1 MVEKVDELE
10 QIYKCIEGNNNFLLS
25 GGAGSGKTYSLVQT
39 INLIKEKYK
48 NKTIACITYTNVAVN
63 EIKERVINNKDF
75 AVSTIHD
82 FLWDNIKNYQK
93 ELKKCLIE
101 LINSDEIKFK
111 EKDIHDDYFKHV
123 KIQYKEYLDI
133 SKGIISHDEVILVAN
148 KMYRDYKVLC
158 NILKDKYDFILVD
171 EYQDTNKLVI
181 EILLDCLK
189 KSDKNNI
196 IGFFGDSMQS
206 IYNDGVGDLNVY
218 INNGEI
224 IEIQKKQNRR
234 NPMNVITL
242 ANKIRIDG
250 LIQEPSED
258 KKAPNMEKGKV
269 KIGEIKFIYSD
280 CFFDYEN
287 LKENKIF
294 QNWNFEDATN
304 TKELDLTHNLIA
316 SRAGFGKLM
325 DIYDKDPILQL
336 KKELLKEIDN
346 SLIDEDATF
355 EDVLN
360 LYPQMHNKVEKLK
373 GDNEKN
379 ILYNM
384 VKDKSFTQI
393 RKMYFSKDSLVDD
406 KKLSSEE
413 IERKS
418 RKRDDLINQLF
429 KIQKLILLYDNKE
442 YNELIRKID
451 SPIISVKDKKSINE
465 KFNKLKETKNSTIEE
480 IIDLADKLDI
490 CKKDDKFHFFVDNNE
505 YLYERVKKI
514 PYSEFENLFNYI
526 EGFTPFSTQH
536 KVKGAE
542 FDNVLV
548 ILDNG
553 KWNQYNFEYL
563 FTGVGSESVL
573 KRTQKIFYVCC
584 TRAREKLYVY
594 YCQPSIAV
602 INKAKEWFGEENVI
616 KIQKDI

>member
-1 MVEKVDELE
+1 MVKKVDELKE
-10 QIYKCIEGNNNFLLS
+10 IDKCINNNNNFWLS

-39 INLIKEKYK
+39 INLIKEKYN

-63 EIKERVINNKDF
+63 EIRERVINDKDF
-75 AVSTIHD
+75 IVSTIHD
-82 FLWDNIKNYQK
+82 FLWENIKNYQK
-93 ELKKCLIE
+93 ELKKCLVE
-101 LINSDEIKFK
+101 LINSEEIKFK
-111 EKDIHDDYFKHV
+111 EKNIPSDYFKDRNV
-123 KIQYKEYLDI
+123 QYKEYLNI
-133 SKGIISHDEVILVAN
+133 ENGIISHDEVILVAN
-148 KMYRDYKVLC
+148 KMYREYKILC
-158 NILKDKYDFILVD
+158 DILKDKYDFILVD

-181 EILLDCLK
+181 EILLDYLK
-189 KSDKNNI
+189 KSNKNNI

-206 IYNDGVGDLNVY
+206 IYNDGVGDLNEY
-218 INNGEI
+218 ISNGEI

-280 CFFDYEN
+280 YALDYEN

-294 QNWNFEDATN
+294 QNWNFEDSTN

-336 KKELLKEIDN
+336 KKELIKEIGE
-346 SLIDEDATF
+346 STIDENATF
-355 EDVLN
+355 EEVVN
-360 LYPQMHNKVEKLK
+360 LYPKIYEKVKRIK
-373 GDNEKN
+373 NDNEKDS
-379 ILYNM
+379 LYNM
-384 VKDKSFTQI
+384 VKDKPFAKMK
-393 RKMYFSKDSLVDD
+393 KMYFSKDSLVDD
-406 KKLSSEE
+406 KKLSLEE
-413 IERKS
+413 VERKS

-429 KIQKLILLYDNKE
+429 KIQELMLLYDNKK

-451 SPIISVKDKKSINE
+451 YPIISVKDKKSVNE
-465 KFNKLKETKNSTIEE
+465 KFNKLKETQNSTIGE
-480 IIDLADKLDI
+480 IIDLADELDI
-490 CKKDDKFHFFVDNNE
+490 CKKDDKFDFSIDNNE
-505 YLYERVKKI
+505 YLYERVKKL

-563 FTGVGSESVL
+563 FTGSGNENVL

-594 YCQPSIAV
+594 YCQPSPTV
-602 INKAKEWFGEENVI
+602 INKAKEWFGKENVI
-616 KIQKDI
+616 KI

>member
-1 MVEKVDELE
+1 MVKKVDELKE
-10 QIYKCIEGNNNFLLS
+10 IDKCIKNNNNFLLS

-39 INLIKEKYK
+39 INLIKKKYD

-63 EIKERVINNKDF
+63 EIRERVINDKDF
-75 AVSTIHD
+75 IVSTIHD
-82 FLWDNIKNYQK
+82 FLWENIKNYQK
-93 ELKKCLIE
+93 ELKNCLVE
-101 LINSDEIKFK
+101 LVNSEEIKFK
-111 EKDIHDDYFKHV
+111 EKNIPNGYFKDMN
-123 KIQYKEYLDI
+123 IQYKEYLDI
-133 SKGIISHDEVILVAN
+133 GSGIISHDEVILLAN
-148 KMYRDYKVLC
+148 RMHRDYKILC
-158 NILKDKYDFILVD
+158 DILKDKYDFILVD

-181 EILLDCLK
+181 EILLDYLK
-189 KSDKNNI
+189 KSNKNNI

-206 IYNDGVGDLNVY
+206 IYNDGVGDLNEY
-218 INNGEI
+218 ISNGEI

-280 CFFDYEN
+280 CDLDYEN

-294 QNWNFEDATN
+294 QHWNFEDSTN

-316 SRAGFGKLM
+316 ARAGFGKLM

-336 KKELLKEIDN
+336 KKELIKEIGK
-346 SLIDEDATF
+346 SAIDENDTF
-355 EDVLN
+355 EEVVN
-360 LYPQMHNKVEKLK
+360 SYPKIYEKAK
-373 GDNEKN
+373 KIKNDNEKD

-384 VKDKSFTQI
+384 VKDKPFAKMKT
-393 RKMYFSKDSLVDD
+393 MYFSKDSLVDD

-413 IERKS
+413 VERKS

-429 KIQKLILLYDNKE
+429 KIQELMLLYDNKK
-442 YNELIRKID
+442 YNELIRKVD
-451 SPIISVKDKKSINE
+451 YPIISVKDKKSINE
-465 KFNKLKETKNSTIEE
+465 KFNKLKETQNSTIEE
-480 IIDLADKLDI
+480 IIDLADELDI
-490 CKKDDKFHFFVDNNE
+490 CKKDDKFVFFIDNNE
-505 YLYERVKKI
+505 YLYERVKKL

-563 FTGVGSESVL
+563 FTESGNENVL

-594 YCQPSIAV
+594 YCQPSPTV
-602 INKAKEWFGEENVI
+602 INKAKEWFGKENVI
-616 KIQKDI
+616 KI

>member
-1 MVEKVDELE
+1 MVKKIDELKE
-10 QIYKCIEGNNNFLLS
+10 INKCINNNNNFLLS

-39 INLIKEKYK
+39 INLIKEKYN

-63 EIKERVINNKDF
+63 EIRERVINDKDF
-75 AVSTIHD
+75 IVSTIHD
-82 FLWDNIKNYQK
+82 FLWENIKNYQK
-93 ELKKCLIE
+93 ELKNCLVE
-101 LINSDEIKFK
+101 LVNSEEIKFK
-111 EKDIHDDYFKHV
+111 EKNIPNGYFKDMN
-123 KIQYKEYLDI
+123 IQYKEYLDI
-133 SKGIISHDEVILVAN
+133 GNGIISHDEVILLAN
-148 KMYRDYKVLC
+148 RMYRDYKILC
-158 NILKDKYDFILVD
+158 DILKDKYDFILVD

-181 EILLDCLK
+181 EILLDYLK
-189 KSDKNNI
+189 KSNKNNI

-206 IYNDGVGDLNVY
+206 IYNDGVGDLNEY
-218 INNGEI
+218 ISNGEI

-280 CFFDYEN
+280 CDLDYEN

-294 QNWNFEDATN
+294 QHWNFEDSTN

-316 SRAGFGKLM
+316 ARAGFGKLM

-336 KKELLKEIDN
+336 KKELIKEIGE
-346 SLIDEDATF
+346 SAIDENATF
-355 EDVLN
+355 EEIVN
-360 LYPQMHNKVEKLK
+360 SYPKIYEKAK
-373 GDNEKN
+373 KIKNDNEKD

-384 VKDKSFTQI
+384 VKDKPFAKMK
-393 RKMYFSKDSLVDD
+393 KMYFSKDSLVDD

-413 IERKS
+413 VERKS

-429 KIQKLILLYDNKE
+429 KIQELMILYDNKK
-442 YNELIRKID
+442 YNELIRKVNY
-451 SPIISVKDKKSINE
+451 PIISVKDKKSINE
-465 KFNKLKETKNSTIEE
+465 KFNKLKETQNSTIEE
-480 IIDLADKLDI
+480 IIDLADELDI
-490 CKKDDKFHFFVDNNE
+490 CKKDDKFDFFIDNNE
-505 YLYERVKKI
+505 YLYERVKKL

-563 FTGVGSESVL
+563 FTGSGNENVL

-594 YCQPSIAV
+594 YCQPSPTV
-602 INKAKEWFGEENVI
+602 INKAKEWFGKENVI
-616 KIQKDI
+616 KI

>member
-1 MVEKVDELE
+1 MVKKVDELKE
-10 QIYKCIEGNNNFLLS
+10 IDKCIKNDNNFLLS

-39 INLIKEKYK
+39 INLIKEKYN

-63 EIKERVINNKDF
+63 EIRERVINDKDF
-75 AVSTIHD
+75 IVSTIHD
-82 FLWDNIKNYQK
+82 FLWENIKNYQK
-93 ELKKCLIE
+93 ELKNCLVE
-101 LINSDEIKFK
+101 LVNSEEIKFK
-111 EKDIHDDYFKHV
+111 EKNISNDYFKDMNV
-123 KIQYKEYLDI
+123 QYKEYLDI
-133 SKGIISHDEVILVAN
+133 GNGIISHDEVILLAN
-148 KMYRDYKVLC
+148 KMYREYKILC
-158 NILKDKYDFILVD
+158 DILKDKYDFILVD

-181 EILLDCLK
+181 EILLDYLK
-189 KSDKNNI
+189 KSNKNNI

-206 IYNDGVGDLNVY
+206 IYNDGVGDLNEY
-218 INNGEI
+218 ISNGEI

-269 KIGEIKFIYSD
+269 KIGEIKFIYSG
-280 CFFDYEN
+280 CALDYEN

-294 QNWNFEDATN
+294 QNWNFEDSTN

-336 KKELLKEIDN
+336 KKELIKEIGE
-346 SLIDEDATF
+346 STIDENATF
-355 EDVLN
+355 EEVVN
-360 LYPQMHNKVEKLK
+360 LYPKIYEKVKK
-373 GDNEKN
+373 IKNDNEKN
-379 ILYNM
+379 ILYSM
-384 VKDKSFTQI
+384 VKDKPFTKMK
-393 RKMYFSKDSLVDD
+393 KMYFSKDSLVDD

-413 IERKS
+413 VERKS

-429 KIQKLILLYDNKE
+429 KIQVLILLYDNKK
-442 YNELIRKID
+442 YNEFIRKID
-451 SPIISVKDKKSINE
+451 YPIISVKDKKSINE
-465 KFNKLKETKNSTIEE
+465 KINKLKETQNSTIEE
-480 IIDLADKLDI
+480 MIDLADELNI
-490 CKKDDKFHFFVDNNE
+490 CKKDDKFNFFIDNNE
-505 YLYERVKKI
+505 YLYERVKKL

-548 ILDNG
+548 TLDNG

-563 FTGVGSESVL
+563 FTESGNENVL

-594 YCQPSIAV
+594 YCQPLPAV
-602 INKAKEWFGEENVI
+602 INKAKEWFGKENVI
-616 KIQKDI
+616 KI